1 MAAFTPPDTDGGANG
16 RRPATCQRRRRFS
29 PAPRK
34 PRAARRR
41 RPARPEAARARI
53 AVRLL
58 RPGAR
63 LPRRHSALASGL
75 DLHAC
80 LEGGAIEVGTGPV
93 RVPTGIAVA
102 APPGLDLQI
111 RPRSGLAARGVL
123 AVLGTLDADY
133 RGEVFVTLYCLP
145 QPGRHV
151 VEDGDR
157 IAQLVAAPLA
167 PVAVEAAAELGGTAR
182 GVGGHGST
190 GR

>member
-16 RRPATCQRRRRFS
+16 RRPATYPQSRRRFAFRA
-29 PAPRK
+29 PARGG
-34 PRAARRR
+34 R
-41 RPARPEAARARI
+41 RPPPEAARARI

-80 LEGGAIEVGTGPV
+80 LESGAIEVGTGPV

-145 QPGRHV
+145 PVRHV

-182 GVGGHGST
+182 GAGGHGST

>member
-1 MAAFTPPDTDGGANG
+1 MAAPAPRDTDGGANG
-16 RRPATCQRRRRFS
+16 RRPATYPQPRRRFVL
-29 PAPRK
+29 
-34 PRAARRR
+34 RA
-41 RPARPEAARARI
+41 PARGGPPPRPGAAPSRL

-58 RPGAR
+58 RSGAR
-63 LPRRHSALASGL
+63 MPRRHSALASGL

-80 LEGGAIEVGTGPV
+80 LEDGAIEVGAAPV

-145 QPGRHV
+145 PVRHV
-151 VEDGDR
+151 VEHGDR
-157 IAQLVAAPLA
+157 IAQLVAARLA
-167 PVAVEAAAELGGTAR
+167 PVGIEAAAGLGATAR
-182 GVGGHGST
+182 GAGGHGST